1 MPLAGLGWEGEHEA
15 NNREPEDL
23 PDNLNPFSGAGVPKE
38 APDVATISPGQAP
51 IRIRSHRRQYAGP
64 SGHRQPGMRGVGFS
78 GLVIINITAILLM
91 MSLIIMKQIE
101 TWRGNA
107 MVWIVCGALLLLTL
121 FEIAQIQ

>member
-1 MPLAGLGWEGEHEA
+1 MKTLK
-15 NNREPEDL
+15 
-23 PDNLNPFSGAGVPKE
+23 FSGAALLAVVIGVL
-38 APDVATISPGQAP
+38 S
-51 IRIRSHRRQYAGP
+51 YLW
-64 SGHRQPGMRGVGFS
+64 SGNAMLGYVIGAAMIINLGMAGFS